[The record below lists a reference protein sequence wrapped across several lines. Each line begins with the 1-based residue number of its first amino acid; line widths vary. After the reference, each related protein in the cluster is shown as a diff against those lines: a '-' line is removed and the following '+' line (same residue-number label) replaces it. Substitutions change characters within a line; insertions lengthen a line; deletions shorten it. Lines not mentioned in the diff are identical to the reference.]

1 MFTLISIIKLVGVV
15 ALGYTAL
22 TITDKKGAN
31 VISK

>member
-15 ALGYTAL
+15 VLGYTTL
-22 TITDKKGAN
+22 TITDKKCVN